1 MLLHN
6 LSSIVDGYAADHE
19 KSVSHENVNPNT
31 TASGNAI
38 FTSKDIIFGRF
49 LKWMLSKIIYI
60 FAMVQFL
67 AI

>member
-1 MLLHN
+1 MLSHN

-19 KSVSHENVNPNT
+19 INPNT

-38 FTSKDIIFGRF
+38 FYIKRYIIFGRF